1 MSSRLN
7 INGVVRRHL
16 LASIAAGF
24 AGMVVN
30 CFPAEFPGGSHLTF
44 GATFSLLVALLLG
57 PAYAALTAALSE
69 LPAFVHAFGLE
80 VFAIHLLEAVAVGLL
95 VRRKILPLYAVALY
109 WSLIGTPL
117 FFFLQHPPAS
127 VWALGSKNVLNGLV
141 NITIAD
147 LITGSASL
155 RAWLGEA
162 ALPARPLRQYF
173 ARGLM
178 LGTTGAFLALSIALN
193 WVQAGRVEREAG
205 GHLQEAVARVRTEL
219 DHDIDRN
226 QAGLIEL
233 TRVLDPDQLNSPRVQ
248 SLLEQLHKL
257 YPAFR
262 TLSFIDRRGILTAA
276 DPKYAPDGH
285 PLLNGSIYLSDR
297 EYWRRTILTGE
308 PFVSDVFRGR
318 EMGADPLVM
327 LTAPVHDSGGALTG
341 VLAGSLRCSSFNNLL
356 ESLSSLAERELLIL
370 DQQQRVIFASSGA
383 PFAPLEKLG
392 DSALLAAAPR
402 DSQKFLVEERGS
414 ADRRK
419 SSEKRLVSLA
429 RTGAGWTIVI
439 SQPVSAI
446 VEGSSSYYLVAAV
459 WVLIALLISTIGARQ
474 FSNWL
479 TRPVE
484 GLAQRIGRVVMEG
497 AALERTE
504 LPANTPLEIAQ
515 LVRDVDQMAV
525 RLGESYRQL
534 HSALSDRERLN
545 GELAEVLADL
555 ESRVQTRT
563 AELAE
568 AKQRAEEA
576 NRLKSEFLANMSH
589 EIRTPMN
596 GLMGMLAVLL
606 ETPLSVEQRD
616 FLETA
621 QVSAS
626 SLLDILKDI
635 LDFSKIEAGR
645 MELDPVP
652 VAIAALME
660 EAVQPL
666 RVVADRRG
674 IAVRS
679 YLEDMVPPVV
689 MCDPVRLRQVLLNL
703 LSNAIKFTHQGEVEV
718 SAAVEAVEG
727 EDVVLRFAVADSGI
741 GMTAAQQSVIFDA
754 FRQADGSTTRHYGG
768 IGLGLSISKRL
779 VELMGGELR
788 VKSAPGEGSTFW
800 FTARLGLLATPPD
813 TPSLKK
819 LAKAV
824 GTASGAIRRC
834 VLIAEDNRVNQRV
847 VKALLERRGHFVD
860 LAETGVIAVEKAE
873 RKDFDVILMDVQMPE
888 MDGLTAIGILRQR
901 DAEKG
906 RHTPIVVLTAHAM
919 EGDRERFLAAGA
931 DGYVSKPIQI
941 DRLMEAIDDVLRAAV
956 G

>member
-1 MSSRLN
+1 
-7 INGVVRRHL
+7 
-16 LASIAAGF
+16 
-24 AGMVVN
+24 
-30 CFPAEFPGGSHLTF
+30 
-44 GATFSLLVALLLG
+44 
-57 PAYAALTAALSE
+57 
-69 LPAFVHAFGLE
+69 
-80 VFAIHLLEAVAVGLL
+80 
-95 VRRKILPLYAVALY
+95 
-109 WSLIGTPL
+109 
-117 FFFLQHPPAS
+117 
-127 VWALGSKNVLNGLV
+127 
-141 NITIAD
+141 
-147 LITGSASL
+147 
-155 RAWLGEA
+155 
-162 ALPARPLRQYF
+162 
-173 ARGLM
+173 
-178 LGTTGAFLALSIALN
+178 
-193 WVQAGRVEREAG
+193 
-205 GHLQEAVARVRTEL
+205 
-219 DHDIDRN
+219 
-226 QAGLIEL
+226 
-233 TRVLDPDQLNSPRVQ
+233 
-248 SLLEQLHKL
+248 
-257 YPAFR
+257 
-262 TLSFIDRRGILTAA
+262 
-276 DPKYAPDGH
+276 
-285 PLLNGSIYLSDR
+285 
-297 EYWRRTILTGE
+297 
-308 PFVSDVFRGR
+308 
-318 EMGADPLVM
+318 
-327 LTAPVHDSGGALTG
+327 
-341 VLAGSLRCSSFNNLL
+341 
-356 ESLSSLAERELLIL
+356 
-370 DQQQRVIFASSGA
+370 
-383 PFAPLEKLG
+383 
-392 DSALLAAAPR
+392 
-402 DSQKFLVEERGS
+402 
-414 ADRRK
+414 
-419 SSEKRLVSLA
+419 
-429 RTGAGWTIVI
+429 
-439 SQPVSAI
+439 
-446 VEGSSSYYLVAAV
+446 
-459 WVLIALLISTIGARQ
+459 
-474 FSNWL
+474 
-479 TRPVE
+479 
-484 GLAQRIGRVVMEG
+484 
-497 AALERTE
+497 
-504 LPANTPLEIAQ
+504 
-515 LVRDVDQMAV
+515 
-525 RLGESYRQL
+525 
-534 HSALSDRERLN
+534 
-545 GELAEVLADL
+545 
-555 ESRVQTRT
+555 
-563 AELAE
+563 
-568 AKQRAEEA
+568 
-576 NRLKSEFLANMSH
+576 
-589 EIRTPMN
+589 MN

-768 IGLGLSISKRL
+768 IGLGLSISQRL

-800 FTARLGLLATPPD
+800 FTARLGLLVTPPD

-888 MDGLTAIGILRQR
+888 MDGLTAIEILRQR